1 MSTFLTDAGCDSLND
16 SMTNLA
22 ADRRQGLPKADVLSP
37 EDRSKAVNPK
47 VDPVLPSGRYS
58 LCAGTTGCP
67 GGARRERKV
76 CTAQDQLDSG
86 QSPSHSPPTLN
97 NASRAVA

>member
-37 EDRSKAVNPK
+37 EDRSKAANSR
-47 VDPVLPSGRYS
+47 VDPVLPSGRVP
-58 LCAGTTGCP
+58 LCAWHDGMPWGRKIGTQGP
-67 GGARRERKV
+67 HSARS
-76 CTAQDQLDSG
+76 T
-86 QSPSHSPPTLN
+86 
-97 NASRAVA
+97 